1 MSRLYS
7 LLSVIMTQTFVPLS
21 FQTYD
26 GSNQNLNSIPADIPT
41 GSTGINLDGNNIA
54 EVTDGSFIDSK
65 FSQVT
70 TVSLKSNTIT
80 AVSRRAFSGFSSL
93 SVLILDSNKL
103 KELEIL
109 ASDLHS
115 IAELSLKSNSLDE
128 MPQFTGSFN
137 SLKMLNLAKNK
148 ISNVDSQAFENIQKI
163 ERLDLTSNKIV
174 EFRIITELSKLRF
187 LLLGSNKLETMP
199 RLKGYYSK
207 KSLTINL
214 IKNNIG
220 IDSFLEFQKHF
231 NISSSKLKTF
241 NIGRNPTLA
250 NHVSTVAKY
259 LSDHFPNLSSL
270 GLKSM
275 EITTIPDGNYGVF
288 QKITLNLSD
297 NLISTLSVKDW
308 EKLRNV
314 QTLTLV
320 LQDNP
325 VNLISDPFSYFSYGV
340 KWELFLNK
348 VELNC
353 ENFCWMLKQRYFV
366 NFYIGLEVNGKV
378 LAHNTD
384 HSKV

>member
-1 MSRLYS
+1 MSILRLYS
-7 LLSVIMTQTFVPLS
+7 LLLAIMTQTFVPLS

-54 EVTDGSFIDSK
+54 DVTDGSFIDSK

-80 AVSRRAFSGFSSL
+80 TVSRRAFSGFSSL

-109 ASDLHS
+109 ASDLQS

-187 LLLGSNKLETMP
+187 LLLGSNKLET
-199 RLKGYYSK
+199 
-207 KSLTINL
+207 
-214 IKNNIG
+214 
-220 IDSFLEFQKHF
+220 
-231 NISSSKLKTF
+231 
-241 NIGRNPTLA
+241 
-250 NHVSTVAKY
+250 
-259 LSDHFPNLSSL
+259 
-270 GLKSM
+270 
-275 EITTIPDGNYGVF
+275 
-288 QKITLNLSD
+288 
-297 NLISTLSVKDW
+297 
-308 EKLRNV
+308 
-314 QTLTLV
+314 
-320 LQDNP
+320 
-325 VNLISDPFSYFSYGV
+325 
-340 KWELFLNK
+340 
-348 VELNC
+348 
-353 ENFCWMLKQRYFV
+353 
-366 NFYIGLEVNGKV
+366 
-378 LAHNTD
+378 
-384 HSKV
+384 